1 MAVLT
6 LQMADGSITPGE
18 APPGVGPPGGVAL
31 SGSSIEVDVDV
42 LANELLDELLN
53 DCMSMSMQ
61 VAEIVEVVPN
71 MLRPLSSLPL
81 GS

>member
-1 MAVLT
+1 MAAGST
-6 LQMADGSITPGE
+6 DADGEGF
-18 APPGVGPPGGVAL
+18 AAVAL
-31 SGSSIEVDVDV
+31 SGSSIDDVDV

-53 DCMSMSMQ
+53 DCISMSMH

>member
-1 MAVLT
+1 MA
-6 LQMADGSITPGE
+6 AGSTAAAEGF
-18 APPGVGPPGGVAL
+18 AVVAL
-31 SGSSIEVDVDV
+31 SGSSIDDVDE

-53 DCMSMSMQ
+53 DCISMSMQ
-61 VAEIVEVVPN
+61 VAEMVEVVPN

>member
-1 MAVLT
+1 MAAGST
-6 LQMADGSITPGE
+6 EADGGF
-18 APPGVGPPGGVAL
+18 AAVAL
-31 SGSSIEVDVDV
+31 SGSSIDDVDV

-53 DCMSMSMQ
+53 DCISMSMQ
-61 VAEIVEVVPN
+61 VADIVEVVPN

>member
-1 MAVLT
+1 MAAGST
-6 LQMADGSITPGE
+6 DAADEGF
-18 APPGVGPPGGVAL
+18 AAFAL
-31 SGSSIEVDVDV
+31 SGSSIDDVDE

-53 DCMSMSMQ
+53 DCISMSIQ
-61 VAEIVEVVPN
+61 VAEMVEVVPN

>member
-1 MAVLT
+1 MAAGS
-6 LQMADGSITPGE
+6 MAADDEGF
-18 APPGVGPPGGVAL
+18 AAVAL
-31 SGSSIEVDVDV
+31 SGSSIDDVDE

-53 DCMSMSMQ
+53 DCISMSMQ
-61 VAEIVEVVPN
+61 VAEMVEVVPN

>member
-1 MAVLT
+1 MAAGST
-6 LQMADGSITPGE
+6 AAADEGF
-18 APPGVGPPGGVAL
+18 AAVAH
-31 SGSSIEVDVDV
+31 SGSSIDDVDE

-53 DCMSMSMQ
+53 DCISMSMQ
-61 VAEIVEVVPN
+61 VAEMVEVVPN

>member
-1 MAVLT
+1 MAAGST
-6 LQMADGSITPGE
+6 AAADEGF
-18 APPGVGPPGGVAL
+18 AAVAL
-31 SGSSIEVDVDV
+31 SGSSIDDVDE

-53 DCMSMSMQ
+53 DCISMSMQ
-61 VAEIVEVVPN
+61 VAEMVEVVPN

>member
-1 MAVLT
+1 MAAGST
-6 LQMADGSITPGE
+6 AADE
-18 APPGVGPPGGVAL
+18 GVAAVAL
-31 SGSSIEVDVDV
+31 SGSSIDDVDV

-53 DCMSMSMQ
+53 DCISMSMQ
-61 VAEIVEVVPN
+61 VAEMVEVVPN